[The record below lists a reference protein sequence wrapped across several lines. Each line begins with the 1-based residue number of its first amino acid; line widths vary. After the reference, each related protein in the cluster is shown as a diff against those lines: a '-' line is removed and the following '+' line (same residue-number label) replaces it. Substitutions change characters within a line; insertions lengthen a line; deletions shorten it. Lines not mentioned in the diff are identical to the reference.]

1 MIKMTIQDVPPGY
14 VVEEAGKKL
23 ATEIETPKFASYAKT
38 GMHRER
44 APQREDWFAIR
55 CGSILYRAYKEGT
68 IGTEMLRSYY
78 GGKRNRGVKKEHF
91 YKASGKIIR
100 TAVQQLEKKGYLKK
114 AQPKGRKITSKGI
127 QLLDEAAKIAAEN
140 MKQGKYAKKIRVVRE
155 DKAKKEVEVALRDQH
170 KREKEKD
177 DKHKQQQKKPE
188 KKEGNAE

>member
-1 MIKMTIQDVPPGY
+1 MAIQDVPPGY

-23 ATEIETPKFASYAKT
+23 SSEVETPEFTMHVKT

-44 APQREDWFAIR
+44 NPQREDWFSVR
-55 CGSILYRAYKEGT
+55 CGSILYRAYKEGV

-100 TAVQQLEKKGYLKK
+100 ACVQQLEKKGYLKK

-127 QLLDEAAKIAAEN
+127 QLLDDASKIAQEN
-140 MKQGKYAKKIRVVRE
+140 MKQGKYAKKIKVFKE
-155 DKAKKEVEVALRDQH
+155 DKAKREVEVALRDQH
-170 KREKEKD
+170 KREKDRD
-177 DKHKQQQKKPE
+177 DKHKPQKKQE
-188 KKEGNAE
+188 KREESSE